1 MSLGKKMYDTGI
13 KQMMNVFSKHDVEL
27 TKT

>member
-1 MSLGKKMYDTGI
+1 MSLGKKMYKMEI
-13 KQMMNVFSKHDVEL
+13 QLMMDVCSKHDVEI